1 MGIEIPP
8 APRKKRLKP
17 APKEDRTQVR
27 LGKSTNELFINYL
40 ILGVT
45 VGLVFSGLLIF
56 VIKLCTN

>member
-27 LGKSTNELFINYL
+27 FGDSKFSNYL
-40 ILGVT
+40 FLGVT
-45 VGLVFSGLLIF
+45 IAFIFSGLLIF

>member
-1 MGIEIPP
+1 MGMEIPP

-27 LGKSTNELFINYL
+27 LGNLKFSNYL
-40 ILGVT
+40 VLGIT
-45 VGLVFSGLLIF
+45 IAFIFSGLLIF